1 MLRIESLS
9 KRRRDFLA
17 MLMGSTLTTVLAQSC
32 KAQSTP
38 RAETQKIV
46 VGYKPVGGDENG
58 IRHEKR
64 QINGQ
69 TVEYKVI
76 ELHFFTKESDPNKS
90 KIVGRLLIEKPKNN
104 EGIGYF
110 TLTREM
116 SKILKNSGQC
126 LPFISFP
133 REKGTTIPPTDRSK
147 MYTKTCL
154 PELSEAANSKGE
166 VTHTFL
172 IPQGIDGIQIELDGQ
187 GFIKIISLLDDSEVR
202 K

>member
-1 MLRIESLS
+1 
-9 KRRRDFLA
+9 
-17 MLMGSTLTTVLAQSC
+17 MGSALAIVLDSSC
-32 KAQSTP
+32 KAGSAP
-38 RAETQKIV
+38 RIETKKIV

-76 ELHFFTKESDPNKS
+76 ELIFFTKESDPNKS
-90 KIVGRLLIEKPKNN
+90 KTVGRLLIEKPKNE

-116 SKILKNSGQC
+116 SEILKNSGQC
-126 LPFISFP
+126 LPFVSFP
-133 REKGTTIPPTDRSK
+133 REEGTTIPPTDSSK

-166 VTHTFL
+166 VTHTFS
-172 IPQGIDGIQIELDGQ
+172 IPQEVDGIQIELDKQ